1 MSTALLKLKFSHAL
15 PGEFTRRAFYNSKLD
30 LTEIEGLADLIH
42 AETELQ
48 RKQAFL
54 QVDGNLS
61 RLYNKWRKIL
71 LQSVAH
77 VEAYIDF
84 SEDDNI
90 EADVIV
96 KCNAVL
102 KLLNEEIKSHLLD
115 NRRGEILRQGVR
127 TVILGEPNVGKSS
140 LLNYLVQRDAAIVT
154 PIAGTTRDIVELN
167 LNISGYPVI
176 LADTAGLRK
185 ETADV
190 VEVEGIHRAKNYASG
205 ADFIILL
212 ANSMSY
218 LKSKKKYEE
227 FIKDYIEGLGLNDL
241 LFDDGKLKDNCMVV
255 FNKTDLLDPKEKQSL
270 LKGDKLIVVSCAKEE
285 GFERFLKFLTTH
297 LKNL

>member
-1 MSTALLKLKFSHAL
+1 MTSALARLKFSHAL
-15 PGEFTRRAFYNSKLD
+15 PGEFTRRAFYNDKLD

-54 QVDGNLS
+54 QVEGNLS
-61 RLYNKWRKIL
+61 KLYNKWRNIL

-90 EADVIV
+90 EPDVIV
-96 KCNAVL
+96 KCNETL
-102 KLLNEEIKSHLLD
+102 RLLDKEIKSHLSD
-115 NRRGEILRQGVR
+115 SRRGEILRQGVR

-140 LLNYLVQRDAAIVT
+140 LLNYLVQREAAIVT
-154 PIAGTTRDIVELN
+154 PIAGTTRDIVELT

-185 ETADV
+185 ETEDI
-190 VEVEGIHRAKNYASG
+190 VEVEGIQRARKYAQA
-205 ADFIILL
+205 ADFVILI
-212 ANSMSY
+212 ANAESY
-218 LKSKKKYEE
+218 LKSGKKYAE
-227 FIKDYIEGLGLNDL
+227 FIKDYVEILGLGDL
-241 LFDDGKLKDNCMVV
+241 LMKNEKLRDNCMVV
-255 FNKTDLLDPKEKQSL
+255 FNKSDLLNSHDQENLGYNESTF
-270 LKGDKLIVVSCAKEE
+270 VSCAKSQ
-285 GFERFLKFLTTH
+285 GFDKFADRITGH
-297 LKNL
+297 LNKL